1 MHQRCLARVE
11 DTLFVPKPLTASEST
26 PSLTL
31 SASEKGVSRPRKD
44 LSPLLSRSDSNSH
57 ALNPSRVWTC
67 NPHRA
72 FLSIVNFLSRIREA
86 KISDARN
93 ARTHT
98 HTHTPGRSLRLSYLK
113 RHVKT
118 FSRMSKICN
127 RLPTDLQHEIK
138 RYCSRFIQSTHVT
151 YTIIILI

>member
-11 DTLFVPKPLTASEST
+11 DTLFAPKPLTQQAKAH
-26 PSLTL
+26 PHLTL

-67 NPHRA
+67 SPHRA
-72 FLSIVNFLSRIREA
+72 FPSLVNFLSRVRKA
-86 KISDARN
+86 KISDACNR
-93 ARTHT
+93 RT